1 MNDSLDSDPSENN
14 EVARRCTRCEQRLPL
29 SSFATRRASRDGLQN
44 WCRLCTSAWARES
57 RPRKRAL
64 APATSPEH
72 KWCRRCER
80 VKAREQFG
88 PHRGTSDGL
97 QTYCRECF
105 ADIYRQ
111 RRVESGFTVRPA
123 EVPGGYKY
131 CRGCEQSKPMSE
143 WLIRAATTDGFS
155 FRCRNCMRRH
165 GRDTHLARTYGLT
178 DDDVEGLLA
187 QQNGLCAICLGR
199 PAVHIDHDH
208 STGKIRGMLCF
219 RCNAALGQLGDDVDV
234 IRRAADY
241 LEGRVIRM
249 RRIHPSVVQIV
260 YPSPPEVSNPPV
272 RFGPARP
279 PLDIAELRR
288 VSVQG

>member
-1 MNDSLDSDPSENN
+1 
-14 EVARRCTRCEQRLPL
+14 
-29 SSFATRRASRDGLQN
+29 
-44 WCRLCTSAWARES
+44 
-57 RPRKRAL
+57 
-64 APATSPEH
+64 
-72 KWCRRCER
+72 
-80 VKAREQFG
+80 
-88 PHRGTSDGL
+88 
-97 QTYCRECF
+97 
-105 ADIYRQ
+105 
-111 RRVESGFTVRPA
+111 
-123 EVPGGYKY
+123 
-131 CRGCEQSKPMSE
+131 MSE

-178 DDDVEGLLA
+178 DHDVDGLLA

-208 STGKIRGMLCF
+208 VDGRIRGMLCF
-219 RCNAALGQLGDDVDV
+219 RCNAALGQFGDDVDTV
-234 IRRAADY
+234 RRAADY

-260 YPSPPEVSNPPV
+260 YPNPPEVSDPPV